1 MSNSESKP
9 APGTAEQMIN
19 AGWYTELSPMWPGQ
33 GLTLK
38 MKEVLYKS
46 RSDFQDVCVFESESM
61 GTVLL
66 LDGVIQC
73 TDRDEFSYQEMI
85 AHIPMCSLERPAKKV
100 LVVGGGD
107 GGVLRELARYPHV
120 EEIHMAEIDKMV
132 PEVSKRF
139 FPEMAVGFSD
149 PRVTLHICDGIK
161 FVEDA
166 PADSY
171 DLIVVD
177 SSDPVGPAEVLFEKP
192 FFEALHRA
200 VRPGGIVC
208 TQAESLWLHLDII
221 KALATMCSQVFVGGS
236 VSYATTTIP
245 TYPSGQIGMMVCAKA
260 SSAQPGGGEAG
271 GAEGAGA
278 PLDPRTP
285 RQPEPGA
292 LPALGVGELQYY
304 SHEVHTAAFALPVF
318 AKKALAGCLTFQ

>member
-1 MSNSESKP
+1 
-9 APGTAEQMIN
+9 MIN

-38 MKEVLYKS
+38 IKEILYRAK
-46 RSDFQDVCVFESESM
+46 SDFQDVCVFESESM

-107 GGVLRELARYPHV
+107 GGVLRELARYPYV
-120 EEIHMAEIDKMV
+120 EEIHMAEIDRMV

-139 FPEMAVGFSD
+139 FPEVVWPANGRRIEWTYIHTYIYIHTFIHSTSSSRNSQRAL
-149 PRVTLHICDGIK
+149 PIK
-161 FVEDA
+161 T
-166 PADSY
+166 
-171 DLIVVD
+171 
-177 SSDPVGPAEVLFEKP
+177 P

-221 KALATMCSQVFVGGS
+221 KALADMCTEVFQGGS

-245 TYPSGQIGMMVCAKA
+245 SYPSGQIGMLVCAKA
-260 SSAQPGGGEAG
+260 RS
-271 GAEGAGA
+271 GAEGEGDG
-278 PLDPRTP
+278 PLDPRIA
-285 RQPEPGA
+285 RQQEPGP
-292 LPALGVGELQYY
+292 LPALGVGELRYY
-304 SHEVHTAAFALPVF
+304 SHEVHSAAFALPVF
-318 AKKALAGCLTFQ
+318 AKKALGGCLTFQ